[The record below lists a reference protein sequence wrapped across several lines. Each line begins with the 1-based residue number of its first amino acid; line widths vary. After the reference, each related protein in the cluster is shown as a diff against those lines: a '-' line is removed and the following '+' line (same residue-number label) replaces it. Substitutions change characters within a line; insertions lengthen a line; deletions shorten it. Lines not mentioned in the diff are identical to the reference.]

1 MKFDIKNISFLYRL
15 IEGKTLT
22 GSEWD
27 IVIIEPGISLNNTWY
42 TPELLKTAAPKF
54 EGTKVFA
61 VASADRNFDHL
72 DDDVKAA
79 SKGGPAKNVV
89 GWLENVTYRSFRTA
103 TGKKSEGLVARFHIT
118 ENAIW
123 LRQLLS
129 SSWQKGKH
137 NLLGFSIDAS
147 GDAILV
153 TSLNKR
159 VRKVTSIDS
168 VDSVDIVTH
177 PAAKGGLLRL
187 VASQGTMKF
196 IEFLKLLRESAKK
209 DFLTGFDASTEDEG
223 AAQKIAIQAVEA
235 QVSKHADASQYKEAM
250 ELQAIL
256 QMLKDGEVEAAMAEL
271 MKLIQATD
279 DTREGDNKPKDNP
292 DNDDQKQSKSDTS
305 DQDAKI
311 AAMKSDFDKQLAD
324 LAKNNSITES
334 ARLLSDALIASKLPQ
349 LAKARVK
356 ALLAGKVLTS
366 EQIQESIAQE
376 KNYLAALT
384 PNNPNVP
391 GQSRDISFGADERE
405 KAGHAMFGMLTG
417 KDIVEDVRAYA
428 SLHESYRR
436 IVGFSGSPKE
446 MADEIIQAMAFAVP
460 GRPGHEEMFEKHHS
474 KLKESHAFKEALQTT
489 TWAEVFGDSIRR
501 ALISEYQGFEVPDWT
516 KVVSSVVPLQ
526 DFRTNRRIR
535 VGGFGDLDTVGEL
548 GTYQE
553 LANPGDEEVL
563 YAAEKRGNLFSVSW
577 EAIVNDDL
585 GAVRDI
591 PRKLGRAAAR
601 TLSKFV
607 FVELLSD
614 NPLTDYDG
622 VALINAAH
630 NNFQAAALT
639 EATLNLAIQQ
649 MRRQTEFSSGERLGL
664 TPKILVVPVELEDT
678 AWELIKSKIKIVAL
692 DNATTPSVISELY
705 GMEFI
710 TNIWQ
715 LDVDNWQII
724 TDPKK
729 NPTAEIGFL
738 GGRREPELFIQDQ
751 PNIGSFLTADRVT
764 WKIRHI
770 YGGDVLDHRGYAGS
784 IL

>member
-42 TPELLKTAAPKF
+42 TSELLKTAASKF
-54 EGTKVFA
+54 EGAKVFA

-79 SKGGPAKNVV
+79 SKGGPAKNLV

-103 TGKKSEGLVARFHIT
+103 TGKKSEGLVARFNIT

-137 NLLGFSIDAS
+137 DLLGFSIDAS

-153 TSLNKR
+153 TSLNRR
-159 VRKVTSIDS
+159 VRKVTSIDT

-196 IEFLKLLRESAKK
+196 LEFLKKLRESAKK

-235 QVSKHADASQYKEAM
+235 QVSKHADASQFKEAM

-279 DTREGDNKPKDNP
+279 DTREKEKPKEADP
-292 DNDDQKQSKSDTS
+292 EKESKSDIN

-311 AAMKSDFDKQLAD
+311 AVLKADFDKQLAD
-324 LAKNNSITES
+324 LAKDNSITES
-334 ARLLSDALIASKLPQ
+334 ARLLSDALITSKLPQ

-356 ALLAGKVLTS
+356 ALCAGKILIS
-366 EQIQESIAQE
+366 EQIQEAIAQE
-376 KNYLAALT
+376 KNYLAALA

-391 GQSRDISFGADERE
+391 GQGRGDISFGKNERE

-417 KDIVEDVRAYA
+417 QDVVEDVRAYA

-436 IVGFSGSPKE
+436 IVGFAGSPKE

-474 KLKESHAFKEALQTT
+474 KLKESHSFKEALQTT

-501 ALISEYQGFEVPDWT
+501 ALISEYQGFDVPDWT
-516 KVVSSVVPLQ
+516 KIVSSVVPLQ
-526 DFRTNRRIR
+526 DFRVNRRIR
-535 VGGFGDLDTVGEL
+535 VGGFGDLDTVGQL

-553 LANPGDEEVL
+553 LANPGDEEVT

-607 FVELLSD
+607 YVTLLSD

-622 VALINAAH
+622 VTLINAAH

-705 GMEFI
+705 GMEFV

-715 LDVDNWQII
+715 IDVDNWQII

-784 IL
+784 SL